1 MSTFS
6 EAIANLRQNAQL
18 RKNEAKGYNSDEAK
32 FATQRYQD
40 QARLFLLAGDLGT
53 KLIDKLATRAE
64 NDRINENLIRW
75 HQDQLGL
82 VSYLK
87 SDEAEKASQNLLN
100 NAKNHNIFSE
110 KLSGTEAQWP
120 ELSNEVRETRQLS
133 GKSGRIVETLALD
146 DHAATFQAW
155 YYNQL
160 STNNNMFLAMV
171 DGVPT
176 QLPVN
181 SQTLTE
187 LQQYSRLQYLT
198 KAFYDAKNVNR
209 YSEAFLYL
217 PKDRGGSGFG
227 LEMIKHTNVIK
238 SKIAL
243 EAKKNEAEYNIGIS
257 KDAFTRTKT
266 VQSLDD
272 YLYDL
277 KAGYNSKDQINDWAD
292 TWKRFEGDM
301 EGFLEQG
308 MFTRKEIEHFANNY
322 KVKINGQEMTLADY
336 KPKLWK
342 PTDKYGVE
350 GKFITLAKEAKTKR
364 NTAIAKNVN
373 ITVNQM
379 TEGLIQ
385 NVTSG
390 DIRSKQEIDL
400 SIAEIVKVSQSAD
413 GTDAVD
419 ISALKKRIAALP
431 KPETTPFAEK
441 FLENYDLRKENNPT
455 ATVYDDSQFRL
466 SLEKQL
472 QKEGEDVK
480 NHPLIQVRL
489 QEELSA
495 KAKVKDILDGIRKNE
510 QIQKQ
515 NNEGIA
521 VWQFKNAT
529 AERKYDMIEAYA
541 IDLVI
546 KNDQKVSGKLD
557 LTEIRGQLEKFVKD
571 NTATIEAPWENL
583 EARLKAGG
591 VLTDVEKKIYD
602 LPFTKDTNG
611 VYKNLNTLGTPLVTE
626 EDRKEFREE
635 LLGANIIKDYDP
647 TNPSEWI
654 PAERTM
660 FGSTILPLN
669 GDDTKLDYNELI
681 EKTGVVPQDIVQVAN
696 DLNMTTYDF
705 IKTRMKAFGKEINPK
720 WKKFLNHHEAS
731 MLGHAIKPRLL
742 GKIKDGKYTNQQL
755 PAYMSQ
761 FSPLAGASLV
771 MTFGEV
777 AEQFVQSIGA
787 SYEDFASSIDNDGE
801 WISDVESQK
810 ALLGFYSGVAM
821 SLGDQ
826 VFNDF
831 NEGGQDQFVRAI
843 KENVTLETLP
853 SLLMSPEIGINAYA
867 NTGDIDFLPVL
878 DSLQETKGQ
887 DNLNKLMQKL
897 AKWWETEEPEEE
909 ENFTSETNDT
919 FGDEI
924 KTFSGTDN
932 IDESLNPK

>member
-18 RKNEAKGYNSDEAK
+18 RKNEAKGYNSDEAQ
-32 FATQRYQD
+32 FATKRYQD

-64 NDRINENLIRW
+64 NDRINEGLIEW
-75 HQDQLGL
+75 HQDKLGL
-82 VSYLK
+82 VSYLE
-87 SDEAEKASQNLLN
+87 SDEAEQASQSLLN
-100 NAKNHNIFSE
+100 NAKAHNIFSE
-110 KLSGTEAQWP
+110 KLSETEARWP
-120 ELSNEVRETRQLS
+120 DLSNEIREDRQRT
-133 GKSGRIVETLALD
+133 GKTDKIVQTLALD

-155 YYNQL
+155 YHNQL

-176 QLPVN
+176 QLPIN
-181 SQTLTE
+181 SQNLTE
-187 LQQYSRLQYLT
+187 LQQRARLQYLT
-198 KAFYDAKNVNR
+198 KAFLDAKNVNR
-209 YSEAFLYL
+209 YSKAFLYL
-217 PKDRGGSGFG
+217 PKERGGSGFG
-227 LEMIKHTNVIK
+227 LEMIKHTDTIK
-238 SKIAL
+238 AKIAL

-266 VQSLDD
+266 VQSLED

-277 KAGYNSKDQINDWAD
+277 KAGYNSKDKVNDWAD

-308 MFTRKEIEHFANNY
+308 MFTRKEIEHFADKY
-322 KVKINGQEMTLADY
+322 IVKINGKEQTLAEY
-336 KPKLWK
+336 KPRLWK

-350 GKFITLAKEAKTKR
+350 GKYITLAKEATKKR

-390 DIRSKQEIDL
+390 AIRSQTDIDL
-400 SIAEIVKVSQSAD
+400 SIAEIIKVSQSAD

-419 ISALKKRIAALP
+419 VSALKKRIAALP
-431 KPETTPFAEK
+431 KPETAALAEK
-441 FLENYDLRKENNPT
+441 FLENYDQRKDNDLTSTIYNDT
-455 ATVYDDSQFRL
+455 QFRL
-466 SLEKQL
+466 PLEKQL
-472 QKEGEDVK
+472 QREGEDVK

-489 QEELSA
+489 EEELNA
-495 KAKVKDILDGIRKNE
+495 KAEVQDILDGIKKNE

-521 VWQFKNAT
+521 VWQFKNST

-546 KNDQKVSGKLD
+546 KNNQKPSGKL
-557 LTEIRGQLEKFVKD
+557 TNNEIRGQLEKFVKD
-571 NTATIEAPWENL
+571 NTATIETTWNNL

-591 VLTDVEKKIYD
+591 VLTDAEQKIYD
-602 LPFTKDTNG
+602 LPFTKDSNG

-635 LLGANIIKDYDP
+635 LLDANIIKDYDP
-647 TNPSEWI
+647 TNPNEWI
-654 PAERTM
+654 PAERTI
-660 FGSTILPLN
+660 FGSTILPIN

-681 EKTGVVPQDIVQVAN
+681 EETGVVPQDIVQVAN

-720 WKKFLNHHEAS
+720 CEKFLNHHEAS

-742 GKIKDGKYTNQQL
+742 GNIKDGKYTNQQL

-761 FSPLAGASLV
+761 ISPLAGASLV

-777 AEQFVQSIGA
+777 AEQFVQSIGS

-801 WISDVESQK
+801 WISDVESEK

-826 VFNDF
+826 VMNDF

-843 KENVTLETLP
+843 KENVTLEALP

-897 AKWWETEEPEEE
+897 AKWWETDEPEEE
-909 ENFTSETNDT
+909 ENFTSETDDT
-919 FGDEI
+919 FGHEI
-924 KTFSGTDN
+924 RTFSGTDN
-932 IDESLNPK
+932 IDESLNQK